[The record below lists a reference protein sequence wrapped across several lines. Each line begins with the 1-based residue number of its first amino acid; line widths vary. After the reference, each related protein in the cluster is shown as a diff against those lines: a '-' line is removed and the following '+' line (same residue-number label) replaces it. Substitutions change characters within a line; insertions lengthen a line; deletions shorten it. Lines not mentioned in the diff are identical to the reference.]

1 MKQKKKTLK
10 KKQKNNVLP
19 NKVFIPK
26 TNQEIISYMFKEV
39 DERTGIFRIDEDTY
53 SICIEYSDVS
63 FAKANDEEAEN
74 IFFKWLEYLHS
85 FREDTHIQ
93 VINAG
98 TPIKTEKY
106 KEKFI
111 FEKEHLKSEKQIQIA
126 DELEETP
133 ENIESLYH
141 CIKDHFTLENKDIY
155 KLYKDCN

>member
-106 KEKFI
+106 KEKFSDLCI
-111 FEKEHLKSEKQIQIA
+111 FINIHYRMPNNIQNVQCKSK
-126 DELEETP
+126 
-133 ENIESLYH
+133 
-141 CIKDHFTLENKDIY
+141 
-155 KLYKDCN
+155 

>member
-1 MKQKKKTLK
+1 MKQKRKTLK

-106 KEKFI
+106 KEKGI
-111 FEKEHLKSEKQIQIA
+111 NKTVRAMIAGIPNVGKSAILNRLSGTRKMQV
-126 DELEETP
+126 LLSKRK
-133 ENIESLYH
+133 NIKKSLYLKKS
-141 CIKDHFTLENKDIY
+141 I
-155 KLYKDCN
+155 